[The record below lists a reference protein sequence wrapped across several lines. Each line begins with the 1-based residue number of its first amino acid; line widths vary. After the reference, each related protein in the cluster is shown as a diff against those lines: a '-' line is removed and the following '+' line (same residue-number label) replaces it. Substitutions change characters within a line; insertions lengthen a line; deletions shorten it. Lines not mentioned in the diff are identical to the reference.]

1 MNKFTKLSGS
11 ALCAALLSGSSDI
24 AAHAQNALTTVS
36 SQNMSEATIVRVGCG
51 IGDPSFIEATVI
63 NSAAQSAPNFFTMPT
78 MVGLL
83 AGVTFFALAIR
94 MLPEPARSKTVKSLK
109 NSMKLLFHFNTCCLM
124 ASALV
129 YGPSLMTLAGVAIS
143 LWMSRRFWTEFVMC
157 ISGRQVL
164 VQTKLFGASN
174 DDMKNTASSKG
185 GCSASENAVRRVA
198 RRTPVSANAITVS
211 ESLPVVATTTVAE
224 PSWYNRP
231 DPTPEEMAHFIV
243 ALDRAFEST
252 SSEDKSERA
261 ELVCHS
267 R

>member
-11 ALCAALLSGSSDI
+11 ALCAALLSGSSII

-63 NSAAQSAPNFFTMPT
+63 NSAAQSAPTFFTMPT

-94 MLPEPARSKTVKSLK
+94 MLPEPMRSKTVKSLK
-109 NSMKLLFHFNTCCLM
+109 NSAKFLFHFNTCCLI
-124 ASALV
+124 ASALI
-129 YGPSLMTLAGVAIS
+129 YGPSLMTLTAVATS
-143 LWMSRRFWTEFVMC
+143 LWMTRRFWTEFVMC
-157 ISGRQVL
+157 ITGRQSL
-164 VQTKLFGASN
+164 VQSKLFGTS
-174 DDMKNTASSKG
+174 TTS

-198 RRTPVSANAITVS
+198 RRTPVSSNAATVS
-211 ESLPVVATTTVAE
+211 DALPVVATTPVPAATTNACE
-224 PSWYNRP
+224 PSWYDRP
-231 DPTPEEMAHFIV
+231 DPTPEEIAHFVV
-243 ALDRAFEST
+243 ALDRAFDSS

>member
-83 AGVTFFALAIR
+83 
-94 MLPEPARSKTVKSLK
+94 EPARSKTVKSLK

-124 ASALV
+124 ASALI
-129 YGPSLMTLAGVAIS
+129 YGPSLMTLTAVAIS
-143 LWMSRRFWTEFVMC
+143 LWMTRRFWTEFAMC
-157 ISGRQVL
+157 ISGRQAL

-174 DDMKNTASSKG
+174 EDMKNTASSKS
-185 GCSASENAVRRVA
+185 GCSASENAVRRVV
-198 RRTPVSANAITVS
+198 RRMPVSANAITVS

-224 PSWYNRP
+224 PSWYDRP